1 MKKPISKY
9 TKRILRAAMSQTNWG
24 FTWDFTGAN
33 NETETREHKPSGHY
47 SRVRVL
53 LLAPCE
59 QCGFLLG
66 LLLHALWLLS
76 TW

>member
-1 MKKPISKY
+1 MRP
-9 TKRILRAAMSQTNWG
+9 KRVNTSL
-24 FTWDFTGAN
+24 
-33 NETETREHKPSGHY
+33 PGHY